1 MSRQLA
7 LENFTFRLIQP
18 YMTTFA
24 QAWKRQEQVRHQS
37 LLQQLKSELSVK
49 RVEPTL
55 PSPQQVPSPASIS
68 NPLVPRPK
76 PNKPRPETKELL
88 RSIAIR

>member
-1 MSRQLA
+1 MSNLHA
-7 LENFTFRLIQP
+7 LENFTFWLIQP
-18 YMTTFA
+18 HMTTFA

-37 LLQQLKSELSVK
+37 LLHQLKSELAIK
-49 RVEPTL
+49 RVEPTP
-55 PSPQQVPSPASIS
+55 PSLQQVPSSSSAPT
-68 NPLVPRPK
+68 PLVPRPK